1 MDFSWPT
8 EYNAV
13 FFLTWPISF
22 FSSIIFCVHLFVP
35 RILAKLDYLLVPKYK
50 VSFFL
55 PGYASS
61 CLWPCPIN
69 ILFSHG
75 TFKALIRGFLVYQVS
90 LLSCDSQILVW
101 IRITWEA
108 GRRQMTQSHPQNFQF
123 NRSGGWE
130 SLRTCPSNEF
140 PGDMDTGSPEA
151 TLQELVLKAEMFL
164 LTLTFWRLFPLPWTS
179 FSCQA

>member
-1 MDFSWPT
+1 MASLSSFIICNVVVDLIP
-8 EYNAV
+8 EYIYWQIIRSCQTLPPNSHGLLLAHRIQCC
-13 FFLTWPISF
+13 FFLTWPISV

-75 TFKALIRGFLVYQVS
+75 TFKALIRGFLVYQAS

-101 IRITWEA
+101 IRITWGA

-123 NRSGGWE
+123 NGSGG
-130 SLRTCPSNEF
+130 
-140 PGDMDTGSPEA
+140 
-151 TLQELVLKAEMFL
+151 
-164 LTLTFWRLFPLPWTS
+164 
-179 FSCQA
+179 